1 MRKSI
6 FEIENRLDIEK
17 EFEKLIKALFEEDT
31 IYYNYRDMSFF
42 EFLNEY
48 VFNLWEYRD
57 TFTDLDDYLEHI
69 GITSRIINK
78 CDVLTKE
85 IFLNFLELLINLLL
99 VIEEKIGIKNVYF
112 RNIKTKN
119 IISHNV
125 PIILEKMNYELY
137 SEENTMRIRKRDAD
151 VDSILDLVPEE
162 ISYLLLSYNDIRN
175 NNIES
180 KKTLLKKIDLY
191 IDTNKSKYKKIGK
204 ELLDSIETIVNKMG
218 INHQSKEPSFNNLSD
233 YELSEWYD
241 KCFKMMIHLI
251 RTEDIIKIKKER
263 NELISSS
270 SRGDI
275 ND

>member
-99 VIEEKIGIKNVYF
+99 VIEENIGIKNVYF

>member
-17 EFEKLIKALFEEDT
+17 EFEKLIKVLFEEDT
-31 IYYNYRDMSFF
+31 IYYNSCDMSFF

>member
-6 FEIENRLDIEK
+6 FEIENRLDITK
-17 EFEKLIKALFEEDT
+17 EFENLIKALFEKDT
-31 IYYNYRDMSFF
+31 IHYNYRDMSFF
-42 EFLNEY
+42 KFLNEY

-57 TFTDLDDYLEHI
+57 TFTDLEDYLEHI

-78 CDVLTKE
+78 YDVLTKE
-85 IFLNFLELLINLLL
+85 IFLNFLELLMNLLL
-99 VIEEKIGIKNVYF
+99 VIEKNIGIKNVNF
-112 RNIKTKN
+112 QNIKTKN

-125 PIILEKMNYELY
+125 PLILEKMNYELY
-137 SEENTMRIRKRDAD
+137 CEEDTIRIRKRDAD

-191 IDTNKSKYKKIGK
+191 IDTNKRKYKNIGK
-204 ELLDSIETIVNKMG
+204 ELLDSIDTIVNKMG
-218 INHQSKEPSFNNLSD
+218 INHQSKESPFNNLSD
-233 YELSEWYD
+233 NELSEWYD

>member
-137 SEENTMRIRKRDAD
+137 SEENTIRIRKRDAD

>member
-1 MRKSI
+1 MRKTI
-6 FEIENRLDIEK
+6 FEIENRLDITK
-17 EFEKLIKALFEEDT
+17 EFENLIKALVEKNT
-31 IYYNYRDMSFF
+31 IFYDGYHMSFF
-42 EFLNEY
+42 EFLNKY

-57 TFTDLDDYLEHI
+57 TFTDLEDYLEHI

-78 CDVLTKE
+78 YDVLTKE
-85 IFLNFLELLINLLL
+85 IFLNFLELLMNLLL
-99 VIEEKIGIKNVYF
+99 VIENNIGIENVYF
-112 RNIKTKN
+112 RSIKTKN

-137 SEENTMRIRKRDAD
+137 SEENTTRIRKRDAD

-191 IDTNKSKYKKIGK
+191 IDANKRKYKEISK
-204 ELLDSIETIVNKMG
+204 ELLDSIETIVNNMG
-218 INHQSKEPSFNNLSD
+218 INHQSKESSFNNLSKS
-233 YELSEWYD
+233 ELNEWYD

-251 RTEDIIKIKKER
+251 RTEDIINIKQER
-263 NELISSS
+263 NELIKSSP
-270 SRGDI
+270 RGDS

>member
-6 FEIENRLDIEK
+6 FEIENRLDITK
-17 EFEKLIKALFEEDT
+17 EFENLIKALVEENT
-31 IYYNYRDMSFF
+31 IYYDGYHMSFF
-42 EFLNEY
+42 EFLNKH

-57 TFTDLDDYLEHI
+57 TFTDLADYLEHI

-78 CDVLTKE
+78 YDVLTKE
-85 IFLNFLELLINLLL
+85 IFLNFLELLMNLLL
-99 VIEEKIGIKNVYF
+99 VIENNIGIKNVYF
-112 RNIKTKN
+112 RNIKTEN

-137 SEENTMRIRKRDAD
+137 SEENTIRIRKRDAD

-191 IDTNKSKYKKIGK
+191 IDANKRKYKNIGK
-204 ELLDSIETIVNKMG
+204 ELLDSIDTIVNNMG
-218 INHQSKEPSFNNLSD
+218 INHQSKEPPFNNLSD
-233 YELSEWYD
+233 YELSKWYD

-263 NELISSS
+263 NELTKSSP
-270 SRGDI
+270 RGDS

>member
-31 IYYNYRDMSFF
+31 IYYNSYDMSFF

-191 IDTNKSKYKKIGK
+191 IDANKRKYKEIGK
-204 ELLDSIETIVNKMG
+204 ELLDSIETIVNNMG
-218 INHQSKEPSFNNLSD
+218 INHQSKKFPFNNLSD

>member
-125 PIILEKMNYELY
+125 PIILEKMNYELC

>member
-31 IYYNYRDMSFF
+31 IYYNSYDMSFF